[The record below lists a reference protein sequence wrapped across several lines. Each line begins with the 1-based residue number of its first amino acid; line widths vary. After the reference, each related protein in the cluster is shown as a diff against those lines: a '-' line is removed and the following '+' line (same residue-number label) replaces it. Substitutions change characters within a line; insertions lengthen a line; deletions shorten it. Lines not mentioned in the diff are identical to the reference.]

1 MCSLYNY
8 SENFNRCLLEIIRL
22 TQQKMFDI
30 KEVISKIGNFEKL
43 PKFSKELS
51 AILMTLVIP
60 SRIVELEERKSE
72 IERQMFTFLRPLSSM
87 DYFSRLKLRLLLG
100 LPANFEEDSGT
111 IISLDGLISG
121 VTSVKMDVVEIIRRI
136 RDNE

>member
-1 MCSLYNY
+1 MMCSLYNY
-8 SENFNRCLLEIIRL
+8 SENFNKCLLEIIQL

-30 KEVISKIGNFEKL
+30 QEVISKVGNFETV
-43 PKFSKELS
+43 PNFSKELS
-51 AILMTLVIP
+51 DTLMTLVIP
-60 SRIVELEERKSE
+60 SHIAALEERKSE
-72 IERQMFTFLRPLSSM
+72 IEKKMFTFLHPLGNM

-121 VTSVKMDVVEIIRRI
+121 VTERKWMSLR
-136 RDNE
+136 

>member
-8 SENFNRCLLEIIRL
+8 SENFNKCLLEIIQL

-30 KEVISKIGNFEKL
+30 QEVISKVGNFETIPNFKQ
-43 PKFSKELS
+43 LS
-51 AILMTLVIP
+51 DTLMTLVIP
-60 SRIVELEERKSE
+60 SHIAALEERKSE
-72 IERQMFTFLRPLSSM
+72 TERQMFTFLHPLGNM

-100 LPANFEEDSGT
+100 LPANFKEDSGT
-111 IISLDGLISG
+111 IMSLDGLISG
-121 VTSVKMDVVEIIRRI
+121 VTSVKMDVVEVVRRI